1 MILLRECVRAKKL
14 YVPYV
19 RSKIMYRELVEPLLT
34 DAEPLQNP
42 AHTKADQEMRHFQ
55 NILPLSTLVVFHQI
69 AAKEAVIEILRLR
82 ADPVALRAYI
92 DKKAPGL
99 QKQESKSFWGGSSS
113 TPVKGPAGSTTAA
126 PVSSGGFFGLFSTK
140 PKAPTSPVPARAAD
154 NMLDKSGHGSA
165 HGTSGVRSG
174 SPGGVLQ
181 RAGARAEEK
190 EFARGHVSSS
200 ELDEDE
206 SLMEELQVK
215 CTDFLLRSFS
225 LFSYFLY
232 GWMTVAHKT
241 QNCMIFQ
248 PVDLFCSTRTF

>member
-1 MILLRECVRAKKL
+1 
-14 YVPYV
+14 
-19 RSKIMYRELVEPLLT
+19 MYRELIEPLLT
-34 DAEPLQNP
+34 DAEPLSNP

-113 TPVKGPAGSTTAA
+113 TPVKGSAGSSAA
-126 PVSSGGFFGLFSTK
+126 PVSSGGFFGMFSSK
-140 PKAPTSPVPARAAD
+140 PKAPASPVPARAAD
-154 NMLDKSGHGSA
+154 SMLDKSGHGSG
-165 HGTSGVRSG
+165 HGASGVRSG

-181 RAGARAEEK
+181 RAGGRAEEK

-206 SLMEELQVK
+206 SLMEELQVQ
-215 CTDFLLRSFS
+215 CAGFVVLRYVIDCAILCSHFVCNTKLFYCRS
-225 LFSYFLY
+225 LGNFHPNVFFFY
-232 GWMTVAHKT
+232 
-241 QNCMIFQ
+241 IFF
-248 PVDLFCSTRTF
+248 VLI